1 MRRARLALSISRPLS
16 ADVTRMLMTDIP
28 SSMRAA
34 VTRDWNEIHVEQVP
48 VPDLEEGEVLVR
60 VGACGICG
68 TDLKIAAGVY
78 EGSWPPALP
87 FIQGHEWSG
96 TVAGLGEGVSGLAI
110 GDRVA
115 AENHKGC
122 GTCVNCRRGRY
133 NLCEVA
139 RARGKA
145 YKLYGHTAQG
155 AFAEYAA
162 RPAGLLHKLPGQ
174 VSFEEGTIVNQG
186 ALGLHAIRRC
196 RVEPGDTV
204 AVIGP
209 GLIGLIC
216 VQLAKAT
223 GATRVI
229 VAGRG
234 ARLDLARELGA
245 DETIDISSADTVA
258 TVREMTEGRGADCA
272 FECAGAPAAVVAAIN
287 CVKRG
292 GRVALVGLTGHKMV
306 ELDMDRLTLD
316 EIDVYGVR
324 SSPNAYPELINLIG
338 AGKLNVRRL
347 VSRVYPLE
355 EINAAFEAFRKREDG
370 AIRMVIKI

>member
-1 MRRARLALSISRPLS
+1 
-16 ADVTRMLMTDIP
+16 MTDIP
-28 SSMRAA
+28 TTMRAA
-34 VTRDWNEIHVEQVP
+34 ITRDWNDIRIEEAP
-48 VPDLEEGEVLVR
+48 VPALEAGEVLVR

-68 TDLKIAAGVY
+68 TDLKIVAGVY
-78 EGSWPPALP
+78 KGSWPPSFP
-87 FIQGHEWSG
+87 FIQGHEWAG
-96 TVAGLGEGVSGLAI
+96 TVAALGEGLTGLQV

-122 GTCVNCRRGRY
+122 GTCANCRRGRY

-139 RARGKA
+139 RSKGKA
-145 YKLYGHTAQG
+145 YKLYGHSAQG

-162 RPAGLLHKLPGQ
+162 RPAGLLHKLPDA

-196 RVEPGDTV
+196 RIEPGDTV

-209 GLIGLIC
+209 GLVGLIT
-216 VQLAKAT
+216 VQLAKAV

-229 VAGRG
+229 IAGRG
-234 ARLDLARELGA
+234 PRLDLACELGA
-245 DETIDISSADTVA
+245 DEVVDISMTDTVEGIRA
-258 TVREMTEGRGADCA
+258 LTDGRGADCA
-272 FECAGAPAAVVAAIN
+272 FECAGAPEAVVASIN

-292 GRVALVGLTGHKMV
+292 GRVALAGLTGNQNV
-306 ELDMDRLTLD
+306 AFNTDRIALD
-316 EIDVYGVR
+316 EVDVFGVR
-324 SSPNAYPELINLIG
+324 SSPNAYPELINLIA
-338 AGKLNVRRL
+338 AGKVNVKKL

-355 EINAAFEAFRKREDG
+355 QINDAFDAFRKREGG

>member
-1 MRRARLALSISRPLS
+1 MN
-16 ADVTRMLMTDIP
+16 DIP
-28 SSMRAA
+28 TIMRAA
-34 VTRDWNEIHVEQVP
+34 VTRDWNEIHIEDVP
-48 VPDLEEGEVLVR
+48 VPALEQGEVLVR

-68 TDLKIAAGVY
+68 TDLKIVAGVY
-78 EGSWPPALP
+78 KGSWPPSLP
-87 FIQGHEWSG
+87 FIQGHEWAG
-96 TVAGLGEGVSGLAI
+96 TVAALGEGVTGLLV

-122 GTCVNCRRGRY
+122 GTCANCRRGRY

-139 RARGKA
+139 RSKGKA
-145 YKLYGHTAQG
+145 YKLYGHSAQG

-162 RPAGLLHKLPGQ
+162 RPAGLLHKLPDA

-196 RVEPGDTV
+196 RIEPGDTV

-209 GLIGLIC
+209 GLVGLIT
-216 VQLAKAT
+216 VQLAKAV

-234 ARLDLARELGA
+234 PRLDLACELGA
-245 DETIDISSADTVA
+245 DEVVDISRTDTVQGIRA
-258 TVREMTEGRGADCA
+258 LTEGRGADCA
-272 FECAGAPAAVVAAIN
+272 FECAGAPEAVIASIN
-287 CVKRG
+287 SVKRG
-292 GRVALVGLTGHKMV
+292 GRVALVGLTGNKEV
-306 ELDMDRLTLD
+306 SFNTDRIALD
-316 EIDVYGVR
+316 EVDVFGVR
-324 SSPNAYPELINLIG
+324 SSPNAYPELINLIA
-338 AGKLNVRRL
+338 AGKVNVRKL

-355 EINAAFEAFRKREDG
+355 QIDNAFEAFRKREGG

>member
-1 MRRARLALSISRPLS
+1 MADRP
-16 ADVTRMLMTDIP
+16 TT
-28 SSMRAA
+28 MRAA
-34 VTRDWNEIHVEQVP
+34 VTRDWNDIRIEEVP
-48 VPDLEEGEVLVR
+48 VPVLEQGEVLVR

-68 TDLKIAAGVY
+68 TDLKIVAGVY

-87 FIQGHEWSG
+87 FIQGHEWAG
-96 TVAGLGEGVSGLAI
+96 TVAALGEGVTGLQV

-122 GTCVNCRRGRY
+122 GTCANCRRGRY

-139 RARGKA
+139 RSKGRA
-145 YKLYGHTAQG
+145 YILYGHSVQG
-155 AFAEYAA
+155 AFADYAA
-162 RPAGLLHKLPGQ
+162 RPAGLLHKLPDA

-196 RVEPGDTV
+196 RIEPGDTV

-209 GLIGLIC
+209 GLVGLIT
-216 VQLAKAT
+216 VQLAKAV
-223 GATRVI
+223 GATRLI

-234 ARLDLARELGA
+234 PRLELAKELGA
-245 DETIDISSADTVA
+245 DEVVDISKTDTV
-258 TVREMTEGRGADCA
+258 EGIRALTNGIGADCA
-272 FECAGAPAAVVAAIN
+272 FECAGAPEAVVASVN

-292 GRVALVGLTGHKMV
+292 GRVALVGLTGNKEV
-306 ELDMDRLTLD
+306 AFNTDRMTLD
-316 EIDVYGVR
+316 EVDVFGVR
-324 SSPNAYPELINLIG
+324 SSPNAYPELINLIA
-338 AGKLNVRRL
+338 AGKVNVKKL

-355 EINAAFEAFRKREDG
+355 QIGDAFDAFRKREGG

>member
-1 MRRARLALSISRPLS
+1 
-16 ADVTRMLMTDIP
+16 MTDYP
-28 SSMRAA
+28 TTMQAA
-34 VTRDWNEIHVEQVP
+34 VTRDWNDIRIEQAP
-48 VPDLEEGEVLVR
+48 VPKLEPGEVLVR

-68 TDLKIAAGVY
+68 TDLKIVSGVY
-78 EGSWPPALP
+78 KGSWPPALP
-87 FIQGHEWSG
+87 FIQGHEWAG
-96 TVAGLGEGVSGLAI
+96 TVAVLGEGVSGLQV

-122 GTCVNCRRGRY
+122 GTCPNCRRGRY

-139 RARGKA
+139 RSQGKA
-145 YKLYGHTAQG
+145 YKLYGHSAQG

-162 RPAGLLHKLPGQ
+162 RPAGLLHKLPDS

-196 RVEPGDTV
+196 RIEPGDTV

-209 GLIGLIC
+209 GLVGLIT
-216 VQLAKAT
+216 VQLAKAV

-234 ARLDLARELGA
+234 PRLDLARELGA
-245 DETIDISSADTVA
+245 DDVVDITSADTA
-258 TVREMTEGRGADCA
+258 EAVRALTDGRGADGA
-272 FECAGAPAAVVAAIN
+272 FECAGAPSAVVAAIN

-292 GRVALVGLTGHKMV
+292 GRVAIVGLTGNKPV
-306 ELDMDRLTLD
+306 ELNTDRLALD
-316 EIDVYGVR
+316 EVDVFGVR

-338 AGKLNVRRL
+338 AGKVNARKL

-355 EINAAFEAFRKREDG
+355 QINDAFEAFRQREGG

>member
-1 MRRARLALSISRPLS
+1 MA
-16 ADVTRMLMTDIP
+16 DIP
-28 SSMRAA
+28 GTMRAA
-34 VTRDWNEIHVEQVP
+34 VTRDWNDIQIEDVP
-48 VPDLEEGEVLVR
+48 VPVLDPGEVLVS

-68 TDLKIAAGVY
+68 TDLKIVAGVY
-78 EGSWPPALP
+78 KGSWPPALP
-87 FIQGHEWSG
+87 FIQGHEWAG
-96 TVAGLGEGVSGLAI
+96 TVAALGEGVTGLQV

-122 GTCVNCRRGRY
+122 GACANCRRGRY

-139 RARGKA
+139 RSKGKA
-145 YKLYGHTAQG
+145 YKLYGHSAQG

-162 RPAGLLHKLPGQ
+162 RPAGLLHKLPDA

-196 RVEPGDTV
+196 RIEPGDTV

-209 GLIGLIC
+209 GLVGLIT
-216 VQLAKAT
+216 VQLAKAV

-234 ARLDLARELGA
+234 PRLDLARELGA
-245 DETIDISSADTVA
+245 DDVVDISTTDTVEGIRA
-258 TVREMTEGRGADCA
+258 LTDGRGADCA
-272 FECAGAPAAVVAAIN
+272 FECAGAPEAVVASIN

-292 GRVALVGLTGHKMV
+292 GRVALVGLTGNKNV
-306 ELDMDRLTLD
+306 AFNTDRIALD
-316 EIDVYGVR
+316 EVDVFGVR
-324 SSPNAYPELINLIG
+324 SSPNAYPELINLI
-338 AGKLNVRRL
+338 AARKVNVKKL

-355 EINAAFEAFRKREDG
+355 QINAAFDAFRKREGG
-370 AIRMVIKI
+370 AIRMVIKV

>member
-1 MRRARLALSISRPLS
+1 
-16 ADVTRMLMTDIP
+16 
-28 SSMRAA
+28 MRAA
-34 VTRDWNEIHVEQVP
+34 VTRDWNDIRIEEAP
-48 VPDLEEGEVLVR
+48 VPALEAGEVLVR

-68 TDLKIAAGVY
+68 TDLKIVAGVY
-78 EGSWPPALP
+78 KGSWPPSFP
-87 FIQGHEWSG
+87 FIQGHEWAG
-96 TVAGLGEGVSGLAI
+96 TVAALGEGVTGLQV

-122 GTCVNCRRGRY
+122 GTCANCRRGRY

-139 RARGKA
+139 RSKGKA
-145 YKLYGHTAQG
+145 YKLYGHSAQG

-162 RPAGLLHKLPGQ
+162 RPAGLLHKLPDA

-196 RVEPGDTV
+196 RIEPGDTV

-209 GLIGLIC
+209 GLVGLIT
-216 VQLAKAT
+216 VQLAKAV

-229 VAGRG
+229 IAGRG
-234 ARLDLARELGA
+234 PRLDLACELGA
-245 DETIDISSADTVA
+245 DEVVDISMTDTVEGIRA
-258 TVREMTEGRGADCA
+258 LTDGRGADCA
-272 FECAGAPAAVVAAIN
+272 FECAGAPEAVVASIN

-292 GRVALVGLTGHKMV
+292 GRVALAGLTGNQNV
-306 ELDMDRLTLD
+306 AFNTDRIALD
-316 EIDVYGVR
+316 EVDVFGVR
-324 SSPNAYPELINLIG
+324 SSPNAYSELINLIA
-338 AGKLNVRRL
+338 AGKVNVKKL

-355 EINAAFEAFRKREDG
+355 QINDAFDAFRKREGG

>member
-1 MRRARLALSISRPLS
+1 MNEIS
-16 ADVTRMLMTDIP
+16 

-34 VTRDWNEIHVEQVP
+34 VTRDWNDIHIEQVP
-48 VPDLEEGEVLVR
+48 VPELDQGEVLVR
-60 VGACGICG
+60 VGACGICA
-68 TDLKIAAGVY
+68 TDLKIVAGVY

-96 TVAGLGEGVSGLAI
+96 TVAALGEGVSGLAI

-139 RARGKA
+139 RTRGKA

-162 RPAGLLHKLPGQ
+162 RPAALLHRLPEE

-186 ALGLHAIRRC
+186 ALGLHAVRRC

-234 ARLDLARELGA
+234 PRLELARELGA
-245 DETIDISSADTVA
+245 DETVDITSHDTVDA
-258 TVREMTEGRGADCA
+258 VRELTGGRGADCA
-272 FECAGAPAAVVAAIN
+272 FECAGVPASVVAAIN

-306 ELDMDRLTLD
+306 ELDMDRLVLD

-338 AGKLNVRRL
+338 AGEINVRRL
-347 VSRVYPLE
+347 VSKVYPLE
-355 EINAAFEAFRKREDG
+355 EIAEAFEAFRRRDGG

>member
-1 MRRARLALSISRPLS
+1 MA
-16 ADVTRMLMTDIP
+16 DIP
-28 SSMRAA
+28 GTMRAA
-34 VTRDWNEIHVEQVP
+34 VTRDWNDIQIEDVP
-48 VPDLEEGEVLVR
+48 VPVLDPGEVLVS

-68 TDLKIAAGVY
+68 TDLKIVAGVY
-78 EGSWPPALP
+78 KGSWPPALP
-87 FIQGHEWSG
+87 FIQGHEWAG
-96 TVAGLGEGVSGLAI
+96 TVAALGEGVTGLQV

-122 GTCVNCRRGRY
+122 GACANCRRGRY

-139 RARGKA
+139 RSKGKA
-145 YKLYGHTAQG
+145 YKLYGHSAQG

-162 RPAGLLHKLPGQ
+162 RPAGLLHKLPEA

-196 RVEPGDTV
+196 RIEPGDTV

-209 GLIGLIC
+209 GLVGLIT
-216 VQLAKAT
+216 VQLAKAV

-234 ARLDLARELGA
+234 PRLDLARELGA
-245 DETIDISSADTVA
+245 EDVVDISTTDTV
-258 TVREMTEGRGADCA
+258 EGIRALTNGSGADCA
-272 FECAGAPAAVVAAIN
+272 FECAGAPEAVVASIN

-292 GRVALVGLTGHKMV
+292 GRVALVGLTGNKNV
-306 ELDMDRLTLD
+306 AFNTDRIALD
-316 EIDVYGVR
+316 EVDVFGVR
-324 SSPNAYPELINLIG
+324 SSPNAYHELINLIA
-338 AGKLNVRRL
+338 AGKVNVKKL

-355 EINAAFEAFRKREDG
+355 RINAAFDAFRKREGG